1 MCKVLINFLSDFN
14 DHNLIAT
21 LQLKPKKV
29 IFIRIEEDQLEGLFL
44 DIKHYLLK
52 KQQDLDIIQEVMERH
67 KLERLKEILNQY
79 SKEDVILNVSG
90 GSKLQSLIAYE
101 MAQQLKLRTVI
112 IDPQMGQIF
121 TLTRKSFESM
131 NEGIINLSLTDLIES
146 TGGEIVKDS
155 TQVFNEFKF
164 QRLINYMINHYDQ
177 WKNIKQIIR
186 MPEFIIS
193 EKDSLQASLEIK
205 SLNKDERK
213 HLLKF
218 LTILAKFNI
227 IYPYFVSHFQIY
239 FTFVD
244 KTAKNFIMISGSWLE
259 ALTFQV
265 VESFPCVTDVKSGVR
280 FIWDESAKEV
290 ENELDVC
297 AMTQSSFICISCKDT
312 SNYDVDTLNELAVY
326 SEKLGGEK
334 SIKILV
340 ATSLPNKEPILKRAE
355 EMGIHLIIFD
365 GDVNGFRETLEEIIK

>member
-1 MCKVLINFLSDFN
+1 
-14 DHNLIAT
+14 
-21 LQLKPKKV
+21 
-29 IFIRIEEDQLEGLFL
+29 
-44 DIKHYLLK
+44 
-52 KQQDLDIIQEVMERH
+52 
-67 KLERLKEILNQY
+67 
-79 SKEDVILNVSG
+79 
-90 GSKLQSLIAYE
+90 
-101 MAQQLKLRTVI
+101 
-112 IDPQMGQIF
+112 MGQIF